1 MAELKMNIQMCV
13 NPLPGRTVML
23 QFECGRCG
31 KKHTEPFESFKV
43 PEGWRE
49 HERNMPLLCP
59 ECHKAFNEFMKG
71 GDQK

>member
-1 MAELKMNIQMCV
+1 MPMVFDYVEECRKHQ
-13 NPLPGRTVML
+13 GRTLML

-31 KKHTEPFESFKV
+31 KKHIEPFESYKV

-59 ECHKAFNEFMKG
+59 ECHKAFNEFMKAVE
-71 GDQK
+71 